1 MWQGIYFQKM
11 ESLIQLRNE
20 IVLKKLSFRFPI
32 YTFKDLKIHVHVLL
46 FHNINVFYTTNTW
59 LYVEK
64 NLKNLKCDI
73 NFDNKTLFDLN
84 NFKICYQK
92 N

>member
-20 IVLKKLSFRFPI
+20 IKITI
-32 YTFKDLKIHVHVLL
+32 YIIKDLKIHVRVLL
-46 FHNINVFYTTNTW
+46 LHNINVFYTTNTW
-59 LYVEK
+59 LCVEK
-64 NLKNLKCDI
+64 NFKNLKCDI
-73 NFDNKTLFDLN
+73 NFDNKILFDLN

-92 N
+92 NSKIMT